1 MINLYSD
8 TQTHPTR
15 GMRMAI
21 ADAEVG
27 DEHSRSDPTTRL
39 LEDKVAKLLGKEE
52 AVFLP
57 SGTMCNL
64 IGVAINTNPGDV
76 VLMEGNGHII
86 RSETGGVGIVSNVLT
101 DPIDGERGHFSVSQ
115 VSERLDLTSRYRPP
129 TSLICL
135 EQTHNFAGGT
145 VWPIELWEEVSSF
158 ADEKGI
164 LVHVDGARL
173 LNAVA
178 ATGVTADRWAASANT
193 IWIDFSKGLGAP
205 MGACLAGSAEM
216 IDKAW
221 LWKHRLGGAM
231 RQSGLM
237 SAAAIYALDNHVERL
252 REDHERATRL
262 AEALVEMGSEVIK
275 PDTNIVFFDV
285 KQSKKSNSR
294 IVQELAEM
302 GVQVGEIGRQIRA
315 VTHLDI
321 DDDSIDQAIEA
332 LIKVCRN

>member
-8 TQTHPTR
+8 TQTVPT
-15 GMRMAI
+15 GNMRKAI

-27 DEHSRSDPTTRL
+27 DEHSRSDPTTLL
-39 LEDKVAKLLGKEE
+39 LENKVAELLGKEE

-64 IGVAINTNPGDV
+64 IGVAINTSPGDV
-76 VLMEGNGHII
+76 VMLESNGHIL
-86 RSETGGVGIVSNVLT
+86 RSETGGPAIVSNVLT
-101 DPIDGERGHFSVSQ
+101 DPVDGERGQFTVTQ
-115 VSERLDLTSRYRPP
+115 IEQRLDQTSRYRPP

-145 VWPIELWEEVSSF
+145 VWPLQLWEEVCSF
-158 ADEKGI
+158 AKSKEMR
-164 LVHVDGARL
+164 VHVDGARL
-173 LNAVA
+173 LNAVVA
-178 ATGVTADRWAASANT
+178 SGVSAETWANQVDT

-205 MGACLAGSAEM
+205 MGACIAGSAEL

-237 SAAAIYALDNHVERL
+237 AAAAIYALDENVERL
-252 REDHERATRL
+252 REDHARAKRL
-262 AEALVEMGSEVIK
+262 AEALKELGAEVVEPE
-275 PDTNIVFFDV
+275 TNIVFFDMT
-285 KQSKKSNSR
+285 SCGKSNYEV
-294 IVQELAEM
+294 VQELSKKD
-302 GVQVGEIGRQIRA
+302 VQVSEIGNQIRA

-321 DDDSIDQAIEA
+321 GDADIESAISA
-332 LIKVCRN
+332 ITQVVND

>member
-8 TQTHPTR
+8 TQTVPSEN
-15 GMRMAI
+15 MRKAI

-27 DEHSRSDPTTRL
+27 DEHSRSDPTTLL
-39 LEDKVAKLLGKEE
+39 LENKVAELLGKEE

-64 IGVAINTNPGDV
+64 IGIAINTSPGDV
-76 VLMEGNGHII
+76 VMLESNGHIL
-86 RSETGGVGIVSNVLT
+86 RSETGGPAIVSNVLT
-101 DPIDGERGHFSVSQ
+101 DPVDGERGQFTVAQ
-115 VSERLDLTSRYRPP
+115 IEQRLDQTSRYRPP

-145 VWPIELWEEVSSF
+145 VWPLELWEEVCSF
-158 ADEKGI
+158 AKNKEMQ
-164 LVHVDGARL
+164 VHVDGARL
-173 LNAVA
+173 LNAVVA
-178 ATGVTADRWAASANT
+178 SGVSAETWASRVDT

-205 MGACLAGSAEM
+205 MGACIAGSAEL

-237 SAAAIYALDNHVERL
+237 AAAAIYALDENVERL
-252 REDHERATRL
+252 REDHERAKRL
-262 AEALVEMGSEVIK
+262 AEALKELGAEVVEPE
-275 PDTNIVFFDV
+275 TNIVFFDMT
-285 KQSKKSNSR
+285 SCGKSNYQV
-294 IVQELAEM
+294 VQELSKKD
-302 GVQVGEIGRQIRA
+302 VQVSEIGNQIRA

-321 DDDSIDQAIEA
+321 GDVDIESAISA
-332 LIKVCRN
+332 ITQVVND